1 MRRVPTPLIAILAV
15 AAAAFPGCSAEEVP
29 GDPGVADSIARAR
42 QDSINRAQ
50 PGYIV
55 DSILPIEE
63 HLRRFRRDIPVA
75 PTSLAGGA
83 TSRDALVRQFI
94 AALEARD
101 TTALAAML
109 LNRAEFAYLVY
120 PESHWTR
127 PPYRQAPGLVWMQAA
142 NANGTGFSRLLDRM
156 AGRDLRF
163 QSYACGSEPEVISG
177 NRIWRDCLL
186 SVERTPGDR
195 RNMKLFAG
203 IIERGGHFK
212 IYSYGNDL

>member
-1 MRRVPTPLIAILAV
+1 MTRAV
-15 AAAAFPGCSAEEVP
+15 FKLVALLSVSAALPGCSAEELP
-29 GDPGVADSIARAR
+29 ADPAVADSIARAL

-63 HLRRFRRDIPVA
+63 HLRRFRLDIPVA
-75 PTSLAGGA
+75 PASLAGGA

-94 AALEARD
+94 AALERRD

-142 NANGTGFSRLLDRM
+142 NANGTGFSRLLERM
-156 AGRDLRF
+156 AGRDLGF
-163 QSYACGSEPEVISG
+163 QSYTCGGEPEVISG
-177 NRIWRDCLL
+177 NRIWRDCTL

-195 RNMKLFAG
+195 RDMKLFAG
-203 IIERGGHFK
+203 IIERGGQFK